1 MSVIAPSTKEQ
12 IVLVAERLFAERGI
26 EGVSLRQIG
35 AAAGNGNNSAV
46 QYHFGSKDHLVQA
59 VFEYRLPRLNERGSF
74 VIAERHP
81 DDLRSWVECGIRV
94 LLEQSELEDSNYMS
108 FVATLYQ
115 YGRRDVFEQVPHRI
129 PRRDQDVPRPSGG
142 LHGPRRRAAAYA
154 PDRPGLGAHRPCRV
168 RPRAGPRDR
177 PVRCC
182 PSRSRSATSSTAW
195 WGSSKRPSRAASQRR
210 ARACRSCPCHVAD
223 GPLTHGKWS
232 HEPSRRCSGL
242 HRSAG
247 SRRSGAVR
255 AQRLSG
261 RRVDPAARRGA
272 RRLLRA
278 AGLPAVLGDHEA
290 RRHRGGRIATGGVLE
305 SSTASS

>member
-59 VFEYRLPRLNERGSF
+59 VFEYRLPRLRERGSL

-115 YGRRDVFEQVPHRI
+115 YGRRDVFETVPRRI
-129 PRRDQDVPRPSGG
+129 PRWDQDVPRPSGG
-142 LHGPRRRAAAYA
+142 LHGSRRRAASYS
-154 PDRPGLGAHRPCRV
+154 PDRASVGAHRPCRV
-168 RPRAGPRDR
+168 RP
-177 PVRCC
+177 
-182 PSRSRSATSSTAW
+182 
-195 WGSSKRPSRAASQRR
+195 
-210 ARACRSCPCHVAD
+210 
-223 GPLTHGKWS
+223 
-232 HEPSRRCSGL
+232 
-242 HRSAG
+242 
-247 SRRSGAVR
+247 
-255 AQRLSG
+255 
-261 RRVDPAARRGA
+261 
-272 RRLLRA
+272 
-278 AGLPAVLGDHEA
+278 
-290 RRHRGGRIATGGVLE
+290 
-305 SSTASS
+305 